1 MNNIFLKKNIFS
13 TEILQI
19 LLILFLLYVFDE
31 L

>member
-1 MNNIFLKKNIFS
+1 MNNIFMKKNIFS